1 MSPTTPQGR
10 WGPRAGE
17 PTAAEAQTCP
27 GSPSSL
33 GQGQDLDPV
42 LPEWEAGSWLF
53 ADTLF
58 VPLMVLGG
66 WPAHAPSP
74 RHPSP
79 PPPELLCVGDS
90 TDSLARRFPA
100 PPALPAGP
108 RGRHDGRLPALPS
121 TPPPRAG
128 AGICGCLS
136 RLRMS
141 RAPGWVGLVSLSEMT
156 ILCHELLLCC
166 SIRNLGFP
174 PPLVPVS
181 LPPLCFLLLL
191 SLLMGSSNRLIR
203 KIFRD
208 NLFCNNV
215 ALQYLDSS

>member
-1 MSPTTPQGR
+1 
-10 WGPRAGE
+10 
-17 PTAAEAQTCP
+17 
-27 GSPSSL
+27 
-33 GQGQDLDPV
+33 
-42 LPEWEAGSWLF
+42 
-53 ADTLF
+53 
-58 VPLMVLGG
+58 
-66 WPAHAPSP
+66 
-74 RHPSP
+74 
-79 PPPELLCVGDS
+79 
-90 TDSLARRFPA
+90 
-100 PPALPAGP
+100 
-108 RGRHDGRLPALPS
+108 
-121 TPPPRAG
+121 
-128 AGICGCLS
+128 
-136 RLRMS
+136 MS